1 MTEIYSIPLMISKNT
16 LLSVIIC
23 IWVFDI
29 ETTFCLI
36 VAHIGHFDSID
47 KILKHI
53 WLYGSDDSSQNY
65 KKINLVDT
73 KPIFWIIML
82 C

>member
-1 MTEIYSIPLMISKNT
+1 M
-16 LLSVIIC
+16 SVIIC
-23 IWVFDI
+23 IWVFNI

-53 WLYGSDDSSQNY
+53 RLYENDDSNQNHKNIKSSGY
-65 KKINLVDT
+65 KINYSDNIALLNFGT
-73 KPIFWIIML
+73 QHFAP
-82 C
+82 